1 MSFAQQKIAETKEN
15 VKKLFPGLLVAVL
28 VAITAQFIADHYG
41 APAMLMA
48 LLLGIALH
56 FLSEEGPTV
65 EGVQFA
71 GSSLLRIG
79 VCLLGARINV
89 ELISMLGFN
98 FVMLIIAGVV
108 ITILFGWL
116 IGLLFG
122 ADWRFAVLTAGSVAI
137 CGASAA
143 IAISAVLPKTKGSER
158 NLIFTILSV
167 TVLSTIAMIG
177 YPILTRFIGLD
188 EITTGVFIGGTIHDV
203 AQVVGAGFSISE
215 ETGEFATVS
224 KLIRVSMLAPIVL
237 ILSIIVRLKTGSD
250 QSHGKKAPLIPLFVL
265 GFLALAAINSMGLL
279 SHEVVEFINSISR
292 WALLVAIAA
301 IGMKTSLKR
310 VMDVGS
316 SAIILIVTETVF
328 LAIFI
333 LIGIGYLS

>member
-1 MSFAQQKIAETKEN
+1 MAFENIEIDKIIKATKSL
-15 VKKLFPGLLVAVL
+15 VPGML
-28 VAITAQFIADHYG
+28 VAILIAITAKFIAEHYG

-65 EGVQFA
+65 KGVQFA

-98 FVMLIIAGVV
+98 LISLIIAGVL

-116 IGLLFG
+116 IGTLFG
-122 ADWRFAVLTAGSVAI
+122 NDWRFAVLTAGAVAI

-143 IAISAVLPKTKGSER
+143 IAISAVLPKDKGTER

-167 TVLSTIAMIG
+167 TALSTIAMIA
-177 YPILTRFIGLD
+177 YPPIAKFLGLD
-188 EITTGVFIGGTIHDV
+188 EISTGVFIGGTIHDV

-215 ETGEFATVS
+215 ETGEFATVA

-237 ILSIIVRLKTGSD
+237 LLSIIVRIKTGTD

-265 GFLALAAINSMGLL
+265 GFLALAAINSTGIL
-279 SHEVVEFINSISR
+279 SHSIIEAINSISR
-292 WALLVAIAA
+292 WALLIAISA

-310 VMDVGS
+310 VLDVGGA
-316 SAIILIVTETVF
+316 AILLIITETVF

-333 LIGIGYLS
+333 LIGIGYLN

>member
-1 MSFAQQKIAETKEN
+1 MSFVQKKAED
-15 VKKLFPGLLVAVL
+15 VKKLVPGLLVAVL

-56 FLSEEGPTV
+56 FLSEEGASV

-71 GSSLLRIG
+71 SSSLLRIG

-98 FVMLIIAGVV
+98 FISLIIAGVV

-116 IGLLFG
+116 VGILFG
-122 ADWRFAVLTAGSVAI
+122 SDWKFAVLTGGAVAI

-143 IAISAVLPKTKGSER
+143 IAISAVLPKNKGSER
-158 NLIFTILSV
+158 HLIFTVLSV
-167 TVLSTIAMIG
+167 TVLSTVAMIV
-177 YPILTRFIGLD
+177 YPPIAKIMGLD
-188 EITTGVFIGGTIHDV
+188 EILTGVFIGGTIHDV

-215 ETGEFATVS
+215 ETGEFATVA
-224 KLIRVSMLAPIVL
+224 KLIRVSMLAPVVL
-237 ILSIIVRLKTGSD
+237 VLSIIVRMKTGSD

-265 GFLALAAINSMGLL
+265 GFLALATVNSMGFLTQD
-279 SHEVVEFINSISR
+279 VIGFINSISR
-292 WALLVAIAA
+292 WALLIAISA

-310 VMDVGS
+310 VLDVGRG
-316 SAIILIVTETVF
+316 AILLIITETIF
-328 LAIFI
+328 LAVFI
-333 LIGIGYLS
+333 LIGINFLN